1 MFIQPGVVEK
11 GGEDG
16 GEEADGSQA
25 EKEVPV
31 NAVLGHLR
39 VHLFLP
45 LQE

>member
-1 MFIQPGVVEK
+1 MFIQPRVIEK

-25 EKEVPV
+25 EEEVPV
-31 NAVLGHLR
+31 NAVLGHLG
-39 VHLFLP
+39 VHLCLP